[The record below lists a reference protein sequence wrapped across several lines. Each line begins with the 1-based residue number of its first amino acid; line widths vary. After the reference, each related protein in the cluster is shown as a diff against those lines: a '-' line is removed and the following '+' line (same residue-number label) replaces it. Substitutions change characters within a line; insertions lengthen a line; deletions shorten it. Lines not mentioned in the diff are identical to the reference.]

1 MQTFVPFPNT
11 WHTARCLDDKRLGK
25 RINWDTA
32 IVALTL
38 IRFGQELGTGGRLA
52 PLVAE
57 AIDAALRLIGGLR

>member
-1 MQTFVPFPNT
+1 M
-11 WHTARCLDDKRLGK
+11 RL
-25 RINWDTA
+25 NWNNA
-32 IVALTL
+32 VLALSL